1 MRFKSIQLKIA
12 VLSGMCVLAA
22 TAGLVGYGIVAA
34 SNNRAFVA
42 GAVTELADIK
52 TKQSLQTL
60 ASTQAGVIRSS
71 LDSAF
76 DAARVMA
83 RSFEM
88 LAGDAAA
95 TPSSTRREQLNAILL
110 NVLKDNPRFN
120 GTYSA
125 WEPNALDGADET
137 FRNRRDIGSDAT
149 GRFLP
154 YWTRDAAGKVALQP
168 LVEYDSSELHPNGV
182 MKGGWYIG
190 PQKGQGES
198 ILDPLPYIVQ
208 GKSVYLATMSVP
220 ITVNGKFAGVAG
232 ADFDLA
238 FVQKLAE
245 QVKAS
250 IYGGQASV
258 SIVSH
263 MGLVVASSEKPET
276 IGQPFDA
283 SNKDL
288 TKYLDVIRAGR
299 DEVQAN
305 GDVFKAFSPIVIGR
319 TKTPWTVMIDVPR
332 NVAMAEATRLDQ
344 GLTERNANDGML
356 QILVAVVIAL
366 GGVAAM
372 WLVARSIAGPIRQM
386 TASMRTLA
394 DGDTSCDIPG
404 VGRVDEIGAMAAAV
418 EIFRNN
424 AIANRRLEEEAAS
437 TQEASER
444 ERRRNSEIERV
455 RTEAMTHATAGLADG
470 LKQLSAGNL
479 TYQLREP
486 FAAEFESLRSDFNA
500 AVAQL
505 GNALTSV
512 AEASRSI
519 DSGTREISQS
529 ADDLSKRTEQQA
541 ASLEETAAALDQIT
555 VNVANSSRRAEEARS
570 VAVQAN
576 ASAAHSGQ
584 VVANAVDAMRR
595 IEQSSN
601 QIANIIGVIDEIAF
615 QTNLLALNA
624 GVEAARA
631 GEAGK
636 GFAVVAQE
644 VRELAQRSAHAA
656 KEIKDLIRNSSAEV
670 ESGVKL
676 VKDTGE
682 ALKTIESYI
691 VTVNQHM
698 DAIAT
703 SAREQSVGLSEV
715 NSAVN
720 QMDQVTQKNAAM
732 VEEANASSAT
742 LAMESQRLRELIRQF
757 QLSDGNSHAVNQ
769 LRQAGTE
776 MAAARPR
783 YATYG

>member
-42 GAVTELADIK
+42 GAVTELTDIK

-154 YWTRDAAGKVALQP
+154 YWTRDAAGKIALQP

-283 SNKDL
+283 ANKDL
-288 TKYLDVIRAGR
+288 TQYLDVIRAGR

-319 TKTPWTVMIDVPR
+319 TKTPWAVMIDVPR
-332 NVAMAEATRLDQ
+332 DVAMAEAARLDQ
-344 GLTERNANDGML
+344 DLTERNANDGML

-437 TQEASER
+437 TQ
-444 ERRRNSEIERV
+444 
-455 RTEAMTHATAGLADG
+455 
-470 LKQLSAGNL
+470 
-479 TYQLREP
+479 
-486 FAAEFESLRSDFNA
+486 
-500 AVAQL
+500 
-505 GNALTSV
+505 
-512 AEASRSI
+512 
-519 DSGTREISQS
+519 
-529 ADDLSKRTEQQA
+529 
-541 ASLEETAAALDQIT
+541 
-555 VNVANSSRRAEEARS
+555 
-570 VAVQAN
+570 
-576 ASAAHSGQ
+576 
-584 VVANAVDAMRR
+584 
-595 IEQSSN
+595 
-601 QIANIIGVIDEIAF
+601 
-615 QTNLLALNA
+615 
-624 GVEAARA
+624 
-631 GEAGK
+631 
-636 GFAVVAQE
+636 
-644 VRELAQRSAHAA
+644 
-656 KEIKDLIRNSSAEV
+656 
-670 ESGVKL
+670 
-676 VKDTGE
+676 
-682 ALKTIESYI
+682 
-691 VTVNQHM
+691 
-698 DAIAT
+698 
-703 SAREQSVGLSEV
+703 
-715 NSAVN
+715 
-720 QMDQVTQKNAAM
+720 
-732 VEEANASSAT
+732 
-742 LAMESQRLRELIRQF
+742 
-757 QLSDGNSHAVNQ
+757 
-769 LRQAGTE
+769 
-776 MAAARPR
+776 
-783 YATYG
+783 